1 MKVDTAQATSEI
13 EKLQADTAP
22 SKNPLAD
29 PELRPSASHNFS
41 KSTGSTRTSLM
52 YPRFMESGKK
62 GARVKEKLRQLE
74 AEFERRCE
82 ERTQQLTAELERTVE
97 SLAVC

>member
-1 MKVDTAQATSEI
+1 
-13 EKLQADTAP
+13 
-22 SKNPLAD
+22 
-29 PELRPSASHNFS
+29 
-41 KSTGSTRTSLM
+41 M